1 MWGAAACAHA
11 NEDRRSTSRLR
22 CPVSIGEGVEGH
34 PLVDRRER
42 HQDVE
47 AAERLGG
54 APDDVPA
61 RLRPRQVRLDDERA
75 AAVPANRGR
84 GLFGLLP
91 RLVIAEGHVHAARRE
106 GGGDGGA
113 DARAAG
119 DKGGAA
125 SDCMGRGYPLVAA
138 R

>member
-1 MWGAAACAHA
+1 MSRRPNASAARA
-11 NEDRRSTSRLR
+11 
-22 CPVSIGEGVEGH
+22 
-34 PLVDRRER
+34 
-42 HQDVE
+42 
-47 AAERLGG
+47 
-54 APDDVPA
+54 DDVPA

-75 AAVPANRGR
+75 AAVPADRGR

-119 DKGGAA
+119 DEGGAA
-125 SDCMGRGYPLVAA
+125 SELHGERIPVSCGTLKTAGRV
-138 R
+138 